1 MFEKLLVKTKT
12 DGNIKVMMEYALA
25 AGNYMNGQSARGGAY
40 GFKFDMM
47 EKLAD
52 VKTTDNKS
60 NLLMYLIQK
69 AEDDLK
75 REVVQADENLDDI
88 EQAGIYL
95 INLSQNSFNPVNSR
109 FEWNQE
115 KPKICWKS
123 N

>member
-1 MFEKLLVKTKT
+1 MKFRNNYRELVEDLEQKTIMFEKLLVKTKT
-12 DGNIKVMMEYALA
+12 DANIKAMMEYALA

-75 REVVQADENLDDI
+75 REVVNADENLDDI
-88 EQAGIYL
+88 E
-95 INLSQNSFNPVNSR
+95 
-109 FEWNQE
+109 
-115 KPKICWKS
+115 
-123 N
+123 